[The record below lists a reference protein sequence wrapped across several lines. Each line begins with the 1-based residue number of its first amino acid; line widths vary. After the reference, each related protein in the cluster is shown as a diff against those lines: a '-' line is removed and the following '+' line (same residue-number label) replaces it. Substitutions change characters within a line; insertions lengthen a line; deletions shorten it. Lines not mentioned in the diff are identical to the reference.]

1 MDGVTTTPLQ
11 DILPPPS
18 STGFQSA
25 LLLISSKSDDPTMR
39 NPAIIIPPSILPA
52 WISQISCEDL
62 GYNYRTLFHPTMK
75 EPQQPTLTLNHLCS
89 LNKNQPK
96 QSWHKHSIF
105 GASHLDAHPITK
117 ALHRSLAAGSP
128 PPAKP
133 FDTPVTGMT
142 QATSAKW
149 YMVHK
154 NNRTIGSGYIQLRV
168 VKAWSKEAIAVL
180 LKL

>member
-39 NPAIIIPPSILPA
+39 NPTIIIPPSMLPA

-75 EPQQPTLTLNHLCS
+75 EPQQSTLTLHYQPS
-89 LNKNQPK
+89 LLIK
-96 QSWHKHSIF
+96 QTSTKVIITQILDIWSLSSRCPPDHQGPSQITGSWLTHSCRAIWYSSNWNGPSLLANAISDLNF
-105 GASHLDAHPITK
+105 G
-117 ALHRSLAAGSP
+117 
-128 PPAKP
+128 
-133 FDTPVTGMT
+133 
-142 QATSAKW
+142 
-149 YMVHK
+149 
-154 NNRTIGSGYIQLRV
+154 QL
-168 VKAWSKEAIAVL
+168 
-180 LKL
+180 